1 MKLVETIE
9 VMMTIIS
16 RIVRKI
22 MKEVIPIKKDKVIFK
37 ILSCNNT
44 HTHTKLHVHVLQNTH
59 KGMNR
64 QGCFTKNYITKRE
77 FMVEFIQMT

>member
-22 MKEVIPIKKDKVIFK
+22 MKGVIPIKKDKVIFK

-44 HTHTKLHVHVLQNTH
+44 HTHTHTQSYMYMYYRTH
-59 KGMNR
+59 TR
-64 QGCFTKNYITKRE
+64 A
-77 FMVEFIQMT
+77 

>member
-22 MKEVIPIKKDKVIFK
+22 MKGVIPIKKDKVIFK

-44 HTHTKLHVHVLQNTH
+44 HPH

-64 QGCFTKNYITKRE
+64 QGMFHKNLH
-77 FMVEFIQMT
+77 

>member
-22 MKEVIPIKKDKVIFK
+22 MKGVIPIKKDKVIFK

-44 HTHTKLHVHVLQNTH
+44 HTH

-64 QGCFTKNYITKRE
+64 QGMFHKNLH
-77 FMVEFIQMT
+77 

>member
-1 MKLVETIE
+1 MKLVEMIE

-22 MKEVIPIKKDKVIFK
+22 MKEVIPIKKDKLIFK

-44 HTHTKLHVHVLQNTH
+44 HTHKATCTCTTAHTH
-59 KGMNR
+59 KRARIGR
-64 QGCFTKNYITKRE
+64 G
-77 FMVEFIQMT
+77 

>member
-22 MKEVIPIKKDKVIFK
+22 MKEVIPIKKDKLIFK

-44 HTHTKLHVHVLQNTH
+44 HRQSYMYMYYSTHTQ

-64 QGCFTKNYITKRE
+64 QGMFHKNLH
-77 FMVEFIQMT
+77 